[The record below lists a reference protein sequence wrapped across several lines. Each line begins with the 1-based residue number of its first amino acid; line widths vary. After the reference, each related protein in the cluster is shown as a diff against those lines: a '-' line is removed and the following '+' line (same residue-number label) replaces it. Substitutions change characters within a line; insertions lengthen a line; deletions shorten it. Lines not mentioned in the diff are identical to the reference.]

1 MLNRIILIGRLTRD
15 PELRYTPNGVAVA
28 KFTLAVDR
36 RQVKDREKETDF
48 IDIVVFQKQ
57 AETCANYIGKG
68 RLVAIEGR
76 LQIRSYDDSQGIRR
90 KAAEV
95 IADSVRLLDWPKEG
109 GSAYNTGQTR
119 GVPGQGSEI
128 SFNEEEDIPF

>member
-28 KFTLAVDR
+28 RFTLAVDR

-48 IDIVVFQKQ
+48 IDIVVWQKQ
-57 AETCANYIGKG
+57 AENCANYIGKG
-68 RLVAIEGR
+68 RLVAVEGR

-95 IADSVRLLDWPKEG
+95 IADSVRFLDRAREG
-109 GSAYNTGQTR
+109 SGSSYNAADDMG
-119 GVPGQGSEI
+119 GGSEI
-128 SFNEEEDIPF
+128 SFNEDDIPF